1 MSEAGIDL
9 RELAGSASSFGSYCL
24 RWEGIGPR
32 EMIAMPRP
40 TPKRD
45 RLVLLV
51 EPDAVERDQFGS
63 WLEAAGYGVIN
74 CPGPP
79 GAGMVCLGQ
88 RGRPCGLVEISDLL
102 VLDLRLVRDAV
113 NERTPGRRLVH
124 YYLWSGKPVMLLG
137 DPAQL
142 GKRYGDDQVVVVPEG
157 RNVSRRTFIK
167 TVQRLEAIA

>member
-1 MSEAGIDL
+1 MLEL
-9 RELAGSASSFGSYCL
+9 RE
-24 RWEGIGPR
+24 IV
-32 EMIAMPRP
+32 AMPRT

-51 EPDAVERDQFGS
+51 EPDAVERDQLGS
-63 WLEAAGYGVIN
+63 WLEAAGFGVIN

-88 RGRPCGLVEISDLL
+88 CGRACGLVEISDLL
-102 VLDLRLVRDAV
+102 ILDLRLVRDAV
-113 NERTPGRRLVH
+113 TDRTPGRRLVH
-124 YYLWSGKPVMLLG
+124 YYLSSGKPVMLLG

-142 GKRYGDDQVVVVPEG
+142 GKRYRDDQVIVLPQG

>member
-1 MSEAGIDL
+1 
-9 RELAGSASSFGSYCL
+9 
-24 RWEGIGPR
+24 
-32 EMIAMPRP
+32 MIAVPRT

-51 EPDAVERDQFGS
+51 EPDAGEREQFGS

-88 RGRPCGLVEISDLL
+88 RGHACGLVEIADLL

-113 NERTPGRRLVH
+113 SERTPGRRLVH
-124 YYLWSGKPVMLLG
+124 YYLSSGKPVMLLG

-142 GKRYGDDQVVVVPEG
+142 GKRYRDDQVVVLPHG
-157 RNVSRRTFIK
+157 RDVSRRTFIK

>member
-1 MSEAGIDL
+1 
-9 RELAGSASSFGSYCL
+9 
-24 RWEGIGPR
+24 
-32 EMIAMPRP
+32 MIAMPRP
-40 TPKRD
+40 TRKKD

-51 EPDAVERDQFGS
+51 EPDAVERDQFGG

-88 RGRPCGLVEISDLL
+88 RGRACGLVEISDLL

-113 NERTPGRRLVH
+113 SERTPGRRLVH
-124 YYLWSGKPVMLLG
+124 YYLSSGKPVMLLG

-142 GKRYGDDQVVVVPEG
+142 GKRYRDDQVVVLPEG

-167 TVQRLEAIA
+167 AVQGLEPIA

>member
-1 MSEAGIDL
+1 M
-9 RELAGSASSFGSYCL
+9 R
-24 RWEGIGPR
+24 RTT
-32 EMIAMPRP
+32 P
-40 TPKRD
+40 TRD

-51 EPDAVERDQFGS
+51 EPDAGEREQFGY

-88 RGRPCGLVEISDLL
+88 RGRACGLVEVSDLL

-113 NERTPGRRLVH
+113 RERTPGRRLIH
-124 YYLWSGKPVMLLG
+124 YYVSSGKPVMLLG

-142 GKRYGDDQVVVVPEG
+142 GKRYRNDQLVVLRRKGP
-157 RNVSRRTFIK
+157 VSRKTFMGTIS
-167 TVQRLEAIA
+167 RLETIA